1 MTQSRSNQT
10 SPLVSGPSCPPPN
23 LMQEAEKA
31 YEETVHAML
40 MPSGQAE
47 RERFLFSLGY
57 MAGKDAV
64 LTRLANKTAPF
75 STQ

>member
-1 MTQSRSNQT
+1 MSS
-10 SPLVSGPSCPPPN
+10 SVN
-23 LMQEAEKA
+23 LIQEAEKA
-31 YEETVHAML
+31 YEQTIHAML
-40 MPSGQAE
+40 LPSDQAE

-57 MAGKDAV
+57 LAGKDAV